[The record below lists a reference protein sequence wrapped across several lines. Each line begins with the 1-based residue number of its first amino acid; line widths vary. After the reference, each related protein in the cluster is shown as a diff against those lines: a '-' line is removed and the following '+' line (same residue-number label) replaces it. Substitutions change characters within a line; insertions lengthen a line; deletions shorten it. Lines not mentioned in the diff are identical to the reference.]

1 MEHQSELNT
10 HSSSTPFQLH
20 GQRLA
25 SALAQV
31 RAAVGDAGIPDA
43 AYEARTL
50 VVTATGVSRETLI
63 TDRDHLITGE
73 ERVRLESLVGRR
85 LRREP
90 LQYVVGSVEFY
101 GRRFLVDSR
110 VLIPRQET
118 EMLVE
123 QALAFTTERSL
134 SAPRVL
140 DIGTGSG
147 ALAVTLAGELSGVS
161 AVATDISQD
170 ALDVALENARAAGV
184 DHRIE
189 FICCSLATEVTG
201 TFDIVV
207 CNPPYVLSAFLSG
220 PDAQPEL
227 AYEPLEAL
235 DGGRDG
241 MDVYRPLLSSLV
253 EILAPGGAAFIEID
267 PPVASECLA
276 DAKRNLPD
284 ATVSVLTDLAG
295 LERCLVIELPN

>member
-1 MEHQSELNT
+1 MEHQDAFNT
-10 HSSSTPFQLH
+10 RSSSTPFRLH
-20 GQRLA
+20 GQRLD
-25 SALAQV
+25 SALAQI
-31 RAAVGDAGIPDA
+31 RAAIGDAGIPDA
-43 AYEARTL
+43 SFEARTL
-50 VVTATGVSRETLI
+50 VMTATGVSRETLI
-63 TDRDHLITGE
+63 TDRERRLTGE

-85 LRREP
+85 LLREP

-118 EMLVE
+118 EMLIE
-123 QALAFTTERSL
+123 QALAFARERKL
-134 SAPRVL
+134 MVPRVL

-147 ALAVTLAGELSGVS
+147 VLAVTLAGELSEASV
-161 AVATDISQD
+161 VATDISQA
-170 ALDVALENARAAGV
+170 ALDVALENARSVGV

-189 FICCSLATEVTG
+189 LICCSLATKVVG
-201 TFDIVV
+201 KFDIVV

-220 PDAQPEL
+220 PDVQPEL
-227 AYEPLEAL
+227 AYEPFEAL

-241 MDVYRPLLSSLV
+241 MDVYRPLLSSLG

-267 PPVASECLA
+267 PPVASECVV
-276 DAKRNLPD
+276 DAKRILPD